1 MNPLIDQVVSWI
13 IVFSGSLIPAAI
25 IVFLIGLT
33 GLKEITIYEEHNTFF
48 YRLNPVTKFVF
59 LIAIIVLVSTTIWW
73 ISAIFSLILLFS
85 FLTLKDGVRRFFYAS
100 FLFVSTV
107 LGGTWDAAPFLSY
120 QTLQMAFPNQ
130 NFTAIWVFPSYFTV
144 MGYDRVL
151 TLQALLFAFQV
162 SFRMAAPLLSSLLFV
177 MTTGTAEIFRMFSK
191 VKIPIPITFSVLV
204 GVRTI
209 PRIFELLDTSIKMQ
223 YIRGLGYGK
232 PRFIQSLLIVEAI
245 FLAIVP
251 TIVYLFKGAKNMGI
265 SAATRGFMAYPKRTS
280 LEEPEFTKLDY
291 YFLVVIAL
299 IIIVAIIANIL
310 GFGRAIPTNGG
321 W

>member
-1 MNPLIDQVVSWI
+1 MNPIIDQLVSWL

-48 YRLNPVTKFVF
+48 YRLNPLTKFIF
-59 LIAIIVLVSTTIWW
+59 LIAVLILISATRWW

-85 FLTLKDGVRRFFYAS
+85 FLTLKDGIKRFSYAS
-100 FLFVSTV
+100 FMYISSL

-120 QTLQMAFPNQ
+120 QVLQMNYHNQ
-130 NFTAIWVFPSYFTV
+130 NFTVIWVFPSYFTA
-144 MGYDRVL
+144 MGYDKEL
-151 TLQALLFAFQV
+151 TLQALLFSFQV
-162 SFRMAAPLLSSLLFV
+162 SFRIIVVILSSLLFV

-204 GVRTI
+204 GVRTV

-223 YIRGLGYGK
+223 YLRGLGYGK

>member
-33 GLKEITIYEEHNTFF
+33 GLKEITIFEEHNTFF
-48 YRLNPVTKFVF
+48 YKLNPVTKFVF

-73 ISAIFSLILLFS
+73 IGAIFSLILLFS
-85 FLTLKDGVRRFFYAS
+85 FLTLKDGVRRFFYA
-100 FLFVSTV
+100 FLLFVSAV
-107 LGGTWDAAPFLSY
+107 VAETWNMAPFVSPFAV
-120 QTLQMAFPNQ
+120 MSDFPHQ
-130 NFTAIWVFPSYFTV
+130 KPIIIWVFPSYFTV

-162 SFRMAAPLLSSLLFV
+162 SFRMVAPLLSSLLFA

-191 VKIPIPITFSVLV
+191 VKIPIPITFSLLA

-209 PRIFELLDTSIKMQ
+209 PRIFELVDTTVKMQ

-232 PRFIQSLLIVEAI
+232 PRFIQSLLSIEALL
-245 FLAIVP
+245 LAIIP
-251 TIVYLFKGAKNMGI
+251 MMVYLYRGAKNMGI

-280 LEEPEFTKLDY
+280 LEEPKFTKLDY

-310 GFGRAIPTNGG
+310 GFGRAISVFGPR
-321 W
+321 